1 MNGTLAQVIQFRTRS
16 AGYGWV
22 VMGFLWAVNL
32 LIPLAAVSLGIML
45 PPMTEE
51 LGISPI
57 EAGLLGASWFL
68 GSALVSLPASIWLSR
83 FSPKWV
89 TFYSTFLAGVLLLVQ
104 GWAPSFGVLL
114 FARFIFVIVVVCR
127 VQAEVLLVHQWF
139 TQARVAVVMSL
150 TIGIMSIGQLAAV
163 GLIPVL
169 MDMFSG
175 WRNVYMGLGAG
186 LLVGAALWM
195 VVGRERVTPT
205 APETERARGASPL
218 RVLRRYR
225 FLWVLAAAPSGA
237 ALAWGSLMTFWPT
250 LALDNPGTLAEGRGR
265 PHDAVSR
272 GAASPPL
279 SWRGLSPTSRGAASP
294 SCGCPDYSLPPI
306 YIALYTTEIAV
317 VAGILLLVAGWNAMI
332 WVPIIRINSVR
343 PPPLAEGDGRSHRP
357 WHDRPAYR
365 RRNGPSA
372 RGRNP
377 GSDRL
382 LAVGTAEHSRVSAH
396 AGRRRAAN
404 TGDKPASQAPGSPN
418 RRQAAGHVTNANH
431 PARQR

>member
-16 AGYGWV
+16 TGYGWV

-57 EAGLLGASWFL
+57 QAGLLGASWFL

-163 GLIPVL
+163 GLIPIL

-175 WRNVYMGLGAG
+175 WRNVYMGLGGG

-195 VVGRERVTPT
+195 VVGRERVTPN

-237 ALAWGSLMTFWPT
+237 ALAWGALMTFWPT
-250 LALDNPGTLAEGRGR
+250 LALDKPGTLAEGRGR

-272 GAASPPL
+272 GRHRRLFPGGASLRPRGAPQALPVGARITPAAHLHCALHYRDRRCCRYPAAGCRVERHGCPSSESSP
-279 SWRGLSPTSRGAASP
+279 STSTSR
-294 SCGCPDYSLPPI
+294 
-306 YIALYTTEIAV
+306 
-317 VAGILLLVAGWNAMI
+317 
-332 WVPIIRINSVR
+332 
-343 PPPLAEGDGRSHRP
+343 
-357 WHDRPAYR
+357 
-365 RRNGPSA
+365 
-372 RGRNP
+372 RGRRP
-377 GSDRL
+377 
-382 LAVGTAEHSRVSAH
+382 
-396 AGRRRAAN
+396 
-404 TGDKPASQAPGSPN
+404 
-418 RRQAAGHVTNANH
+418 
-431 PARQR
+431 

>member
-16 AGYGWV
+16 EGYGWV

-32 LIPLAAVSLGIML
+32 LIPLAAVSLGVML

-89 TFYSTFLAGVLLLVQ
+89 TFYSTFLAGILLLVQ

-114 FARFIFVIVVVCR
+114 VARFVFVTVVVCR

-139 TQARVAVVMSL
+139 STARVAVVMSL

-169 MDMFSG
+169 MDVLSG
-175 WRNVYMGLGAG
+175 WRNVYIGLGAG
-186 LLVGAALWM
+186 LLVGAALWTW
-195 VVGRERVTPT
+195 VGRERARPT

-237 ALAWGSLMTFWPT
+237 ALAWGALMTFWPT
-250 LALDNPGTLAEGRGR
+250 LALDNLGLSLK
-265 PHDAVSR
+265 AV
-272 GAASPPL
+272 GALMMLFPAGGIAASFLAGPL
-279 SWRGLSPTSRGAASP
+279 SNLAGRRKPFLWVPGLL
-294 SCGCPDYSLPPI
+294 LPPI
-306 YIALYTTEIAV
+306 YIALYTTEITV

-332 WVPIIRINSVR
+332 WVPIIRTIPFDLHLSPRETAVATGLGMTVLPIVGALG
-343 PPPLAEGDGRSHRP
+343 PPIVGVIQEATGSLQVGLLSIVGFPLTLVVGGLLIPETSP
-357 WHDRPAYR
+357 R
-365 RRNGPSA
+365 RR
-372 RGRNP
+372 
-377 GSDRL
+377 
-382 LAVGTAEHSRVSAH
+382 H
-396 AGRRRAAN
+396 RAAQSVA
-404 TGDKPASQAPGSPN
+404 KHA
-418 RRQAAGHVTNANH
+418 VT
-431 PARQR
+431 

>member
-16 AGYGWV
+16 TGYGWV

-57 EAGLLGASWFL
+57 QAGLLGASWFL

-139 TQARVAVVMSL
+139 TQARVAIVMSL

-163 GLIPVL
+163 GLIPIL

-175 WRNVYMGLGAG
+175 WRNVYMGLGGG

-237 ALAWGSLMTFWPT
+237 ALAWGALMTFWPT
-250 LALDNPGTLAEGRGR
+250 LALDNLGLSLKGVGALMMLFPAGGI
-265 PHDAVSR
+265 
-272 GAASPPL
+272 AASFLAGPL
-279 SWRGLSPTSRGAASP
+279 SDLAGRRKPFLWVPGLL
-294 SCGCPDYSLPPI
+294 LPPI

-332 WVPIIRINSVR
+332 WVPIIRIIPFDLHLSPRETAVATGLGMTVL
-343 PPPLAEGDGRSHRP
+343 PIVGAMGPPLVGAIQEATGSLQLGLLSIVGFP
-357 WHDRPAYR
+357 LTLVVGGLLIPETSPR
-365 RRNGPSA
+365 RR
-372 RGRNP
+372 
-377 GSDRL
+377 
-382 LAVGTAEHSRVSAH
+382 H
-396 AGRRRAAN
+396 RAAP
-404 TGDKPASQAPGSPN
+404 T
-418 RRQAAGHVTNANH
+418 AAKQPVT
-431 PARQR
+431 

>member
-1 MNGTLAQVIQFRTRS
+1 
-16 AGYGWV
+16 
-22 VMGFLWAVNL
+22 MGFLWAVNL

-250 LALDNPGTLAEGRGR
+250 LALDNLGLSLKGVGALMMLFPAGGI
-265 PHDAVSR
+265 
-272 GAASPPL
+272 AASFLAGPL
-279 SWRGLSPTSRGAASP
+279 SDLAGRRKPFLWVPGLL
-294 SCGCPDYSLPPI
+294 LPPI

-332 WVPIIRINSVR
+332 WVPIIRTIPFDLHLSPRETAVATGLGMTVL
-343 PPPLAEGDGRSHRP
+343 PIVGAMGPPLVGAIQEATGSLQLGLLSIVGFP
-357 WHDRPAYR
+357 LTLVVGGLLIPETSPR
-365 RRNGPSA
+365 RR
-372 RGRNP
+372 
-377 GSDRL
+377 
-382 LAVGTAEHSRVSAH
+382 H
-396 AGRRRAAN
+396 RAAP
-404 TGDKPASQAPGSPN
+404 T
-418 RRQAAGHVTNANH
+418 AAKQPVT
-431 PARQR
+431 

>member
-16 AGYGWV
+16 TGYGWV

-57 EAGLLGASWFL
+57 QAGLLGASWFL

-163 GLIPVL
+163 GLIPIL

-175 WRNVYMGLGAG
+175 WRNVYMGLGGG

-237 ALAWGSLMTFWPT
+237 ALAWGALMTFWPT
-250 LALDNPGTLAEGRGR
+250 LALDNLGLSLKGVGALMMLFPAGGI
-265 PHDAVSR
+265 
-272 GAASPPL
+272 AASFLAGPL
-279 SWRGLSPTSRGAASP
+279 SDLAGRRKPFLWVPGLL
-294 SCGCPDYSLPPI
+294 LPPI

-332 WVPIIRINSVR
+332 WVPIIRIIPFDLHLSPRETAVATGLGMTVL
-343 PPPLAEGDGRSHRP
+343 PIVGAMGPPLVGAIQEATGSLQLGLLSIVGFP
-357 WHDRPAYR
+357 LTLVVGGLLIPETSPR
-365 RRNGPSA
+365 RR
-372 RGRNP
+372 
-377 GSDRL
+377 
-382 LAVGTAEHSRVSAH
+382 H
-396 AGRRRAAN
+396 RAAP
-404 TGDKPASQAPGSPN
+404 T
-418 RRQAAGHVTNANH
+418 AAKQPVT
-431 PARQR
+431 

>member
-1 MNGTLAQVIQFRTRS
+1 MNGTLAQVIQFRTGS

-104 GWAPSFGVLL
+104 GWAPSFDVLL

-250 LALDNPGTLAEGRGR
+250 LALDNLGLSLKGVGALMMLFPAGGI
-265 PHDAVSR
+265 
-272 GAASPPL
+272 AASFLAGPL
-279 SWRGLSPTSRGAASP
+279 SDLAGRRKPFLWVPGLL
-294 SCGCPDYSLPPI
+294 LPPI

-332 WVPIIRINSVR
+332 WVPIIRTIPFDLHLSPRETAVATGLGMTVL
-343 PPPLAEGDGRSHRP
+343 PIVGAMGPPLVGAIQEVTDSLQLGLLSIVGFPLTLVVGGLLIPETSP
-357 WHDRPAYR
+357 R
-365 RRNGPSA
+365 RR
-372 RGRNP
+372 
-377 GSDRL
+377 
-382 LAVGTAEHSRVSAH
+382 H
-396 AGRRRAAN
+396 RAAP
-404 TGDKPASQAPGSPN
+404 T
-418 RRQAAGHVTNANH
+418 AAKQPVT
-431 PARQR
+431 